1 MLKLRIILLSN
12 LLYYEIF
19 LIAILYGIFVI
30 SFIPNKSIYSKITN
44 FEGIITEIVI
54 SDKKINLKVKNKETI
69 IANYYNDD
77 IDFNKYKLG
86 DKVLIEC
93 EELIITNN
101 TVPNTFNYKKYLAN
115 KDIHHIVEIKKI
127 SLTKKNKNIFYKIKN
142 YFLKRNNKIGKSC
155 QYVKA
160 FVFGAKNEI
169 SVDVNSSY
177 RSNGISHLL
186 AISGSHIVLFV
197 AVLSFLLKKLHVKE
211 NNRYITIII
220 FVIFYMFLTN
230 FAMSVVRASIFAIL
244 LMINKIYYFY
254 IKSINLLLVALAI
267 IIFYNPRLIYDIG
280 LEYSFIITF
289 FLILF
294 KDFINNKNYFISLF
308 KTSLIAFVVSL
319 PITVYNFYEINI
331 LSIFYNMFFV
341 PYVSFILIPLSMI
354 AYIFPFLDN
363 ILYFLIEIME
373 YISLALSK
381 IKILNFILMKPSI
394 FIFVLYYFFI
404 FVSYFYFKKKKECY
418 FLLFTFLAFC
428 HYLYPNLIKEYYYMM
443 IDVGQGDS
451 SLIVLNKSVTLI
463 DTGGYLSYDG
473 EYTSLVAR
481 NKIIPY
487 LKSVGIKK
495 IDNLILTHGDN
506 DHMGDSIYLVEN
518 FKVNNI
524 FLNSNEFNN
533 LELKLIKIAQKR
545 KIKVKILRQND
556 KIKIDNYYLE
566 SLNKNFADE
575 NDSSI
580 VLYTKIN
587 KYSILL
593 LGDIGKS
600 VEKYILNEYRLANIS
615 ILKLAHH
622 GSKTSSDFKFLNII
636 NPNIALISV
645 GINNKFN
652 HPSIDTIKSLDNL
665 KINYLKTSE
674 YGSIKINLNDGTI
687 FYFKP

>member
-12 LLYYEIF
+12 LLYYGIF
-19 LIAILYGIFVI
+19 LIAILYGIFIIYFV
-30 SFIPNKSIYSKITN
+30 PNKSIYSKITN

-54 SDKKINLKVKNKETI
+54 SDKKINLKIKNKETI
-69 IANYYNDD
+69 IANYYNED

-86 DKVLIEC
+86 DKILIEC
-93 EELIITNN
+93 EELIISNN
-101 TVPNTFNYKKYLAN
+101 TVPNTFNYKQYLAN

-127 SLTKKNKNIFYKIKN
+127 SLIKKNKNIFYKIKN
-142 YFLKRNNKIGKSC
+142 YFLERNNKISKSC

-254 IKSINLLLVALAI
+254 IKSINLLLLALAI

-294 KDFINNKNYFISLF
+294 KDFIDSKNYFISLF
-308 KTSLIAFVVSL
+308 KTSFIAFVVSL

-354 AYIFPFLDN
+354 VYILPFLDN
-363 ILYFLIEIME
+363 VLYFLIEIME

-381 IKILNFILMKPSI
+381 IKILNFILMKPSN

-404 FVSYFYFKKKKECY
+404 FVCYFYYKKKKKCY
-418 FLLFTFLAFC
+418 FLLFTILTLW

-451 SLIVLNKSVTLI
+451 SLIVLNKSATLI

-473 EYTSLVAR
+473 EYTSSIAR

-518 FKVNNI
+518 FKVDNI
-524 FLNSNEFNN
+524 FLNSNQFNS
-533 LELKLIKIAQKR
+533 LELKLFKIAQKR
-545 KIKVKILRQND
+545 KVKIKILKQND
-556 KIKIDNYYLE
+556 KIKIDHYYLQ

-593 LGDIGKS
+593 LGDIGKN
-600 VEKYILNEYRLANIS
+600 VEKYILNEYKLANIS

-622 GSKTSSDFKFLNII
+622 GSKTSSDFKFLDIA
-636 NPNIALISV
+636 NPKLALISV
-645 GINNKFN
+645 GMNNKFN
-652 HPSIDTIKSLDNL
+652 HPSIETIKSLDNL